1 MIKPCLLLG
10 CLVGAGLITS
20 SCIILDGAPHGE
32 AYERRISP
40 ATSHSD
46 SWERAGV
53 SDEQKRE
60 DWIACG
66 GKKRAFYPVV

>member
-1 MIKPCLLLG
+1 MG

-32 AYERRISP
+32 TYERHISP

-46 SWERAGV
+46 SWERAGA

-60 DWIACG
+60 NWIACG
-66 GKKRAFYPVV
+66 DKKWAFYSVV